1 MCRRFRF
8 ASGLSPSTRRGRI
21 RGHLDLAAFDLRQP
35 LLEREPFRHLP
46 HDLPR
51 PVQVAF
57 ELRESDDLR
66 REPAFPALH
75 ADPVLVVDIVEAD
88 GNARWADLSQTD

>member
-66 REPAFPALH
+66 RESAFPALLE
-75 ADPVLVVDIVEAD
+75 DLYLFVYLVDAD
-88 GNARWADLSQTD
+88 GDYVVADLVQ